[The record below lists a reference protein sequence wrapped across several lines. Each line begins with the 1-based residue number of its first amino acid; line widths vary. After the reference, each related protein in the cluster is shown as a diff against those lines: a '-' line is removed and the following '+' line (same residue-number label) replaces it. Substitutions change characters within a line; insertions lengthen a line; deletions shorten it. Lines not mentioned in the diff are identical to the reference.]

1 MDTLTQRAR
10 PTRQPQKP
18 DQADRV
24 ENGDWQRE
32 QRKQWLRSEISRI
45 SYELSNLQT
54 NKQNMESEMTQ
65 LSYAMD
71 RIRNEMST
79 LGYQINDLTGQLQT
93 LEAKRHHAKEKRRYA
108 ETPEERNYWN
118 DVVWRLNDEIWRVS
132 DNLSR
137 ARYRYS
143 DLETDLRYKNTR
155 HQELYY
161 AKGDLENRMINL
173 RQTLDQYREELRR
186 LEQGAAPGLDLR
198 G

>member
-1 MDTLTQRAR
+1 MDTLTKRAM
-10 PTRQPQKP
+10 PTRQPARP
-18 DQADRV
+18 TEPDRV

-45 SYELSNLQT
+45 SYELSNMQA

-65 LSYAMD
+65 LTYAMD
-71 RIRNEMST
+71 RIRSEMST
-79 LGYQINDLTGQLQT
+79 LGYQINNLTSQLQT

-108 ETPEERNYWN
+108 ETPEERAYWN
-118 DVVWRLNDEIWRVS
+118 DVVWRLNDEIWRVEDS
-132 DNLSR
+132 LSR
-137 ARYRYS
+137 ARYRHS
-143 DLETDLRYKNTR
+143 DLETDLRTKTTR

-161 AKGDLENRMINL
+161 AKGDLEHRMVYL

-186 LEQGAAPGLDLR
+186 LEQGVAPAVDLR